1 MHTRVAGSGV
11 QVPFGDIPSDV
22 HTAIIFPV
30 GTNPVLHLKNI
41 SAPPSVFGTVT
52 MEPLSGAAGIPQL
65 TERKNS
71 GNRNILKTIA
81 HIRCCTLF
89 RRENVVLVVQ
99 YHVISTHAGY
109 WTAKDNVRRHNYV
122 TEMIAAVKCPCLIV
136 SQWHYGGIT
145 LLTPFTAVGKTEIG
159 LWKTRVIWSCNNY
172 NNKKLETLQSGSQF
186 EKHLSAKQGS

>member
-1 MHTRVAGSGV
+1 MLAREQESGHWVILHVYTSPYISIYSHRVLILMNLSLPMHTEVAGSGV

-109 WTAKDNVRRHNYV
+109 
-122 TEMIAAVKCPCLIV
+122 
-136 SQWHYGGIT
+136 
-145 LLTPFTAVGKTEIG
+145 
-159 LWKTRVIWSCNNY
+159 
-172 NNKKLETLQSGSQF
+172 
-186 EKHLSAKQGS
+186 